1 MPDFPEIIQQSR
13 HSDAD
18 RHLFG
23 TYSEGRGTTTFFRN
37 LPKAGAFPPSF
48 PSSPPEERS
57 SAAAASGNP
66 PQSHRS
72 ASNRGKAAKGTCW
85 TALQPR
91 PSSERLTTRPSRSR
105 RNPCPAVL
113 RGSPLPH
120 PDAGF
125 TSTFLPVPAPH
136 DNADIPGNQPGQL
149 EAGRKRGRVF
159 PTGRTERTRN
169 DGGDGRTKKPAET
182 TFDGLEKRG

>member
-72 ASNRGKAAKGTCW
+72 ASNRGKAAKGTCR

-91 PSSERLTTRPSRSR
+91 PSPERLTTRPSRSCR
-105 RNPCPAVL
+105 GLCPAVL
-113 RGSPLPH
+113 CGSPLPPRCGLH
-120 PDAGF
+120 ELVSPRPGRTTTP
-125 TSTFLPVPAPH
+125 TSRGTSRVSSKQ
-136 DNADIPGNQPGQL
+136 DENADEFSSKKNG
-149 EAGRKRGRVF
+149 ADV
-159 PTGRTERTRN
+159 ERQRRRPDEKARRN
-169 DGGDGRTKKPAET
+169 NFRRA
-182 TFDGLEKRG
+182 

>member
-37 LPKAGAFPPSF
+37 LPKAGTFPPSF

-72 ASNRGKAAKGTCW
+72 ASNRGKAAKGTCR

-91 PSSERLTTRPSRSR
+91 TSPERLTTRPSRSCR
-105 RNPCPAVL
+105 GLCPAVL
-113 RGSPLPH
+113 RGSPLTH

-125 TSTFLPVPAPH
+125 TSTFLPVPAARQRRH
-136 DNADIPGNQPGQL
+136 PG
-149 EAGRKRGRVF
+149 ERAGSARSRMKTRTSFSYRKNGAYA
-159 PTGRTERTRN
+159 ERRRRRPDEKARRN
-169 DGGDGRTKKPAET
+169 NFRRA
-182 TFDGLEKRG
+182 